1 MSVDIR
7 VNVTE
12 DKENKNIQIGVFIDR
27 KEETE
32 MELAVG
38 KRLYSDVMELL
49 EKTLPPSEDDKKEQS
64 SIITP

>member
-12 DKENKNIQIGVFIDR
+12 DKENKNINIGVYIDR
-27 KEETE
+27 KEETDT
-32 MELAVG
+32 ELAVG
-38 KRLYSDVMELL
+38 RKLYKDVMELL
-49 EKTLPPSEDDKKEQS
+49 DKTLPPSEGDKKEES